1 MLREL
6 LSSRVAKSI
15 LISSSFFMR
24 DAQSVGHPAYL
35 KNNLFKHYLFA
46 MRKCSDCS
54 FCIFSSLRSP
64 DFQSLSISCCKRS
77 FMNFICVV
85 IIVNFKYSCAM
96 KQIFAN
102 TPKIL
107 RRKINTW
114 SFFIQVDPYNPLYF
128 SVLCHF
134 LVDFLAVSNLSS
146 YFCTNK

>member
-15 LISSSFFMR
+15 LISSSFFFMR

-46 MRKCSDCS
+46 MRKFSDCS
-54 FCIFSSLRSP
+54 FCIFSSLRLP

-77 FMNFICVV
+77 FMNFICVA

-107 RRKINTW
+107 RIKIYTG
-114 SFFIQVDPYNPLYF
+114 P
-128 SVLCHF
+128 F
-134 LVDFLAVSNLSS
+134 LSNLIRIIYLFSAFS
-146 YFCTNK
+146 AIFL

>member
-1 MLREL
+1 
-6 LSSRVAKSI
+6 
-15 LISSSFFMR
+15 MR

-54 FCIFSSLRSP
+54 FCIFSSLRLP

-77 FMNFICVV
+77 FMNFICVA

-107 RRKINTW
+107 RIKIYTGA
-114 SFFIQVDPYNPLYF
+114 FFIQLNPHNPLNF
-128 SVLCHF
+128 SVLCNFIAFF
-134 LVDFLAVSNLSS
+134 LRIPIFLRIFAPISNVEL
-146 YFCTNK
+146 

>member
-1 MLREL
+1 
-6 LSSRVAKSI
+6 
-15 LISSSFFMR
+15 MR

-54 FCIFSSLRSP
+54 FCIFSSLRLP
-64 DFQSLSISCCKRS
+64 DFQSLSISCSKRS
-77 FMNFICVV
+77 FMNFICVA

-107 RRKINTW
+107 RRKINTGP
-114 SFFIQVDPYNPLYF
+114 FFIQLNPYNLFIF

-134 LVDFLAVSNLSS
+134 LVDFLAVSNLSL
-146 YFCTNK
+146 YFCTIFT

>member
-1 MLREL
+1 
-6 LSSRVAKSI
+6 
-15 LISSSFFMR
+15 MR

-77 FMNFICVV
+77 FMNFICVA

-96 KQIFAN
+96 IQIFAN
-102 TPKIL
+102 TSKIL
-107 RRKINTW
+107 RRKIYTGA
-114 SFFIQVDPYNPLYF
+114 FFIQLNPHNLLIF

-134 LVDFLAVSNLSS
+134 LVDFLAVSNLSL
-146 YFCTNK
+146 YFCTIFT

>member
-1 MLREL
+1 
-6 LSSRVAKSI
+6 
-15 LISSSFFMR
+15 MR

-107 RRKINTW
+107 RRKIYTGP
-114 SFFIQVDPYNPLYF
+114 FFIQLNPYNLLIF

-134 LVDFLAVSNLSS
+134 LVDFLAVSNLSL
-146 YFCTNK
+146 YFCTIFT

>member
-1 MLREL
+1 
-6 LSSRVAKSI
+6 
-15 LISSSFFMR
+15 
-24 DAQSVGHPAYL
+24 
-35 KNNLFKHYLFA
+35 
-46 MRKCSDCS
+46 
-54 FCIFSSLRSP
+54 
-64 DFQSLSISCCKRS
+64 
-77 FMNFICVV
+77 
-85 IIVNFKYSCAM
+85 M